1 MRTCS
6 DYERVGPRPATCH
19 PADPPLLLLADAR
32 LIRKAE
38 CAVWRSGDAGLG
50 YLSDCGE
57 RCAGAILRDMFT
69 RLSTFQIMQS
79 PRVTVLIVGLSLV
92 AATLVTACARV
103 QSAAAPPP
111 LPQVTAAAAIPR
123 EVTEWDE
130 FTGRLEAVQSVGVR
144 PRVSGLVSS
153 VSFEEGSMVRQGQ
166 LLFQLDDR
174 PFVAQVERLRAEL
187 AQARAAHDRAGSET
201 RRAERLATENAM
213 SLEER
218 ERRAGAA
225 TEATAHVDAVAAALR
240 AAELDLEFTK
250 VVSPIDGR
258 VSRALVTRGNLVSGG
273 QGEATLLTTLVSV
286 DPIYASFDA
295 DEQTFLRY
303 GDRVRQRGQGV
314 GHGGLP
320 IQMALADEQTFPH
333 EGTLQFLDNQLDPST
348 GTIRGRAVFRN
359 AERRLTPGLFVRLRL
374 PGTLSYPGVL
384 VEDRAVGT
392 DLDRRFVLV
401 VNREKTIE
409 SRTVTL
415 GPVIDGLRVVRQGLT
430 AGELVV
436 VNGLQRVRPG
446 VQANASVVT
455 MGGGQ

>member
-1 MRTCS
+1 MITRSSHFRIVRYAPVT
-6 DYERVGPRPATCH
+6 
-19 PADPPLLLLADAR
+19 LLLLVSALMA
-32 LIRKAE
+32 
-38 CAVWRSGDAGLG
+38 
-50 YLSDCGE
+50 
-57 RCAGAILRDMFT
+57 T
-69 RLSTFQIMQS
+69 
-79 PRVTVLIVGLSLV
+79 V
-92 AATLVTACARV
+92 AATACTRV
-103 QSAAAPPP
+103 Q
-111 LPQVTAAAAIPR
+111 TAAAAPALPQITAAPAVAR
-123 EVTEWDE
+123 QVTEWDE
-130 FTGRLEAVQSVGVR
+130 FTGRLEPVQSVGVR
-144 PRVSGLVSS
+144 PRVSGLISN
-153 VSFEEGSMVRQGQ
+153 VSFEEGSLVQQGQ

-187 AQARAAHDRAGSET
+187 AQAGAARDRAASEM
-201 RRAERLATENAM
+201 RRADRLATDNAM

-225 TEATAHVDAVAAALR
+225 TEAIAHVDAVAAALR

-273 QGEATLLTTLVSV
+273 QGEATLLTTVVSV

-303 GDRVRQRGQGV
+303 GDRVRRHGKGAGQSD
-314 GHGGLP
+314 LP

-333 EGTLQFLDNQLDPST
+333 EGTLQFLDNQLDSST
-348 GTIRGRAVFRN
+348 GTIRGRAVFHN
-359 AERRLTPGLFVRLRL
+359 TERRLTPGLFVRLRL
-374 PGTLSYPGVL
+374 PGTVSYAGVL

-401 VNREKTIE
+401 VRNDKTIE

-415 GPVIDGLRVVRQGLT
+415 GPLMDRLRVVRQGLA

-446 VQANASVVT
+446 AQANATVVE
-455 MGGGQ
+455 MGGTR